1 MAEKKSNEKP
11 VVRKLLSIKGS
22 LYLCLPKAFTSR
34 HNLLAGDRVTA
45 IPGENLR
52 VVPMER
58 EEK

>member
-1 MAEKKSNEKP
+1 MEEKKANDKP

-34 HNLLAGDRVTA
+34 HNLHPGDRVTA

-58 EEK
+58 EKE